1 MLDFSLRLVADLTLL
16 DEFFL
21 CIAGDDAGDGIR
33 ATKTE
38 APSLKWV
45 RDETRLANETSS
57 LRDGANPVD
66 LKNTIF

>member
-1 MLDFSLRLVADLTLL
+1 LLLDFSLRLVADLTLL

-38 APSLKWV
+38 APSLK
-45 RDETRLANETSS
+45 
-57 LRDGANPVD
+57 
-66 LKNTIF
+66 